1 MLCSALAKRSRCR
14 LPRAPSAVALAVAAA
29 TRRPIASVSS
39 SIRRPLAATTCLQ
52 APTSAYRLLAAR
64 RYSGAADPQMEE
76 LEISQ
81 EEGSDGCVDVAN
93 IRNLA
98 IIAHV
103 DHGKTTLV
111 DQLLRQSGAAK
122 MESGARVMDSN
133 DLEKERG
140 ITILSKSTGVNYKG
154 HRINIVDTPGHADF
168 GGEVERVL
176 SMVDGV
182 CLVVCATEGPMTQTK
197 FVLSKA
203 LQKNLK
209 PLVVMN
215 KVDRPTAR
223 PEQVEDEL
231 LELFIGL
238 DANEQQLEYPIL
250 YASAKDGWATN
261 EVDGSRESVL
271 PLLDQILAQVPPPN
285 VDRTAPFSM
294 LVTQIES
301 DPYVGKCYMGKIQSG
316 VLRVGDKIKSLNTDG
331 KSVVEGRVTKILM
344 RQGLEQVPTE
354 VAGAG
359 DIVSVAGIDG
369 AYVNHTIC
377 DAAVTK
383 PLPFTKVDPPTISM
397 FFFVNDSP
405 LGGKEGKFLTSQVL
419 RDRLFK
425 ETETNVALEVVEQGE
440 AFEVKGRGE
449 LQMGVLI
456 ETMRREGFELSVS
469 PPRVIYRSEGEGKDK
484 KILEPIEELTIDVE
498 HEHAGTV
505 IEKITKRKGE
515 MKSYTETGDKARLVF
530 EIPTRGLLGYPA
542 EFKNDTHGQGTIN
555 YALLGY
561 EPYKGALDRT
571 RKGSIISTAMGEST
585 GYALAAIEPRGK
597 LFITPGVKVYPGM
610 IIGEHNREHDL
621 EVNPAK
627 AKHQTNVR
635 TAGKDDQIRLVPVEQ
650 YGLEK
655 MIAYVQDDEV
665 IEITPSIIRTRKKEL
680 DPTKRK
686 AQSRKGGRPD
696 FGDV

>member
-1 MLCSALAKRSRCR
+1 MLPVMLKRVRTVPTPCLRSARRALCGLAG
-14 LPRAPSAVALAVAAA
+14 LPTCQRNVVTAPSKWRISTAPSQLAMRAPVRPYSAAA
-29 TRRPIASVSS
+29 
-39 SIRRPLAATTCLQ
+39 AA
-52 APTSAYRLLAAR
+52 A
-64 RYSGAADPQMEE
+64 MEDVDVPE
-76 LEISQ
+76 P
-81 EEGSDGCVDVAN
+81 GVNGCVEVEK

-140 ITILSKSTGVNYKG
+140 ITILSKSTGISYKG
-154 HRINIVDTPGHADF
+154 YRINIVDTPGHADF

-182 CLVVCATEGPMTQTK
+182 CLVVCGTEGPMTQTK

-203 LQKNLK
+203 LSKNLK

-215 KVDRPTAR
+215 KVDRATAR
-223 PEQVEDEL
+223 PDQVEEEL

-238 DANEQQLEYPIL
+238 DANDQQLEYPVL
-250 YASAKDGWATN
+250 FASAKDGWATT
-261 EVDGSRESVL
+261 EIDGARENVL
-271 PLLDQILAQVPPPN
+271 PLLDAIVAQVPAPT
-285 VDRTAPFSM
+285 VDREAPFSM

-301 DPYVGKCYMGKIQSG
+301 DPYVGKCYMGKVQSG
-316 VLRVGDKIKSLNTDG
+316 VIRVGDKIKSLNTDG
-331 KSVVEGRVTKILM
+331 KTAVEGKVTKILM

-359 DIVSVAGIDG
+359 DIVSIAGIDG

-377 DAAVTK
+377 DAAVTQ
-383 PLPFTKVDPPTISM
+383 PLPFTEVDPPTISM
-397 FFFVNDSP
+397 FFYVNDSP
-405 LGGKEGKFLTSQVL
+405 LGGKEGKYLTSQVL
-419 RDRLFK
+419 RDRLMK
-425 ETETNVALEVVEQGE
+425 ETETNVALEVVEQGD
-440 AFEVKGRGE
+440 AYEVKGRGE

-469 PPRVIYRSEGEGKDK
+469 PPRVIYRTEGEGKDK

-498 HEHAGTV
+498 HVQAGSV

-515 MKSYTETGDKARLVF
+515 MKSYTESGDKGRLVF
-530 EIPTRGLLGYPA
+530 LIPTRGLLGYPA

-555 YALLGY
+555 YMLHGY
-561 EPYKGALDRT
+561 EPYKGPLERT
-571 RKGSIISTAMGEST
+571 RKGSIISTASGET
-585 GYALAAIEPRGK
+585 TAYALVAIEPRGK
-597 LFITPGVKVYPGM
+597 LFIAPGTKVYPGM

-635 TAGKDDQIRLVPVEQ
+635 TAGKDENIRLVPVEQ
-650 YGLEK
+650 MGLEK

-665 IEITPSIIRTRKKEL
+665 IEITPSIVRTRKKEL
-680 DPTKRK
+680 DATKRK

-696 FGDV
+696 FGDI

>member
-1 MLCSALAKRSRCR
+1 MFSNSICR
-14 LPRAPSAVALAVAAA
+14 LSVATRPCLRSLACLRSAPVSSTSPALRFLSSAITPTRPSPATTTQARSPAPRHYSAAA
-29 TRRPIASVSS
+29 PQLEAEDIEAS
-39 SIRRPLAATTCLQ
+39 I
-52 APTSAYRLLAAR
+52 
-64 RYSGAADPQMEE
+64 
-76 LEISQ
+76 Q
-81 EEGSDGCVDVAN
+81 ETGLDGCVEVEK

-122 MESGARVMDSN
+122 MASGARVMDSN

-140 ITILSKSTGVNYKG
+140 ITILSKSTGITYKG
-154 HRINIVDTPGHADF
+154 FRINIVDTPGHADF

-182 CLVVCATEGPMTQTK
+182 CLVVCGTEGPMTQTK

-203 LQKNLK
+203 LEKNLK

-215 KVDRPTAR
+215 KVDRGTAR
-223 PEQVEDEL
+223 PDQVEDEL

-238 DANEQQLEYPIL
+238 DANDRQLDYPIL
-250 YASAKDGWATN
+250 YASAKDGWATTAL
-261 EVDGSRESVL
+261 DGSRDSIL
-271 PLLDQILAQVPPPN
+271 PLLDQILEHVPPPA
-285 VDRTAPFSM
+285 VDRTTPFSM

-316 VLRVGDKIKSLNTDG
+316 ILRVGDKIKSLNTEG
-331 KSVVEGRVTKILM
+331 KVAVEGRVTKILL
-344 RQGLEQVPTE
+344 RAGLEQVPTE
-354 VAGAG
+354 IAGAG

-377 DAAVTK
+377 DSAVTQ

-397 FFFVNDSP
+397 FFYVNDSP
-405 LGGKEGKFLTSQVL
+405 LGGREGKFLTSQVL
-419 RDRLFK
+419 RERLLK
-425 ETETNVALEVVEQGE
+425 ETETNVALEVVEHGD
-440 AFEVKGRGE
+440 AYEVKGRGE

-469 PPRVIYRSEGEGKDK
+469 PPRVIYRTEGTGKDK
-484 KILEPIEELTIDVE
+484 QVLEPVEELTIDVE

-515 MKSYTETGDKARLVF
+515 MKSYNESGDKARLIF
-530 EIPTRGLLGYPA
+530 QIPTRGLLGYPA

-555 YALLGY
+555 YMLLGY
-561 EPYKGALDRT
+561 EPYKGALERT
-571 RKGSIISTAMGEST
+571 RKGSIISTASGET
-585 GYALAAIEPRGK
+585 TAYALVAIEPRGK
-597 LFITPGVKVYPGM
+597 LFIGPGAKVYPGM

-627 AKHQTNVR
+627 SKHLTNVR
-635 TAGKDDQIRLVPVEQ
+635 TAGKDDSLRLVPVEQ

-686 AQSRKGGRPD
+686 AMTRKGGKPD
-696 FGDV
+696 FGDI